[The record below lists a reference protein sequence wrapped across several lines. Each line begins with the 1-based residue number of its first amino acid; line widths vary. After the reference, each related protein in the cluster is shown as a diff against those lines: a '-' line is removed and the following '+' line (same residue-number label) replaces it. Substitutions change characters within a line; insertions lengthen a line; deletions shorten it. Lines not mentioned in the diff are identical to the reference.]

1 MRAAG
6 TERRHVDKRWAA
18 DTSSAGQSTS
28 RCQAPC
34 FVCWRASVEPAGR
47 RSLWRLHYTHERQT
61 ITPIII
67 SSFISLVELALPL
80 SVSLRGR
87 RDWPDWPDSVVMG
100 LNEVRSATRTRMPI
114 DALSLMRVASCSLH
128 QLLANVPV
136 HMLPVHNINRRLTP
150 LMSFLADFVV
160 RFIWAIF
167 AD

>member
-1 MRAAG
+1 MS
-6 TERRHVDKRWAA
+6 TSDERHTRHRRP
-18 DTSSAGQSTS
+18 AGQSTS

-34 FVCWRASVEPAGR
+34 FVCWRASVEPAAR

-67 SSFISLVELALPL
+67 SSLISLVELALPL
-80 SVSLRGR
+80 SLSLRGR
-87 RDWPDWPDSVVMG
+87 RDWPDWSDSVVMG

-128 QLLANVPV
+128 QLLASVPV
-136 HMLPVHNINRRLTP
+136 HMLPVHNINQQTLISDVSRHL
-150 LMSFLADFVV
+150 SYLAGFVV
-160 RFIWAIF
+160 RCFMRAIF